1 MSEKVVNPSKI
12 AAGAVEFLPDA
23 EEIAERRL
31 PGYLRIGT
39 PLVALIIAF
48 FVAWACIGKTDVIVR
63 ASGRVVT
70 RDGSIVMK
78 PYASAVISRVAVRPG
93 DVVEAGQPLVEFDP
107 APSRAELARLQA
119 EVAVLEAEQERYTAE
134 FSGAEEF
141 TPTPGAHAEHQLEI
155 WRQRRGYFTERMH
168 YFASSRERVA
178 AARESAERS
187 LVKYRDILE
196 NVQRIESMYQ
206 GLYEKQVTS
215 YKDLLEITM
224 ERLRSE
230 SEVVQLQ
237 GQIDEY
243 GHQELALQAEQE
255 AFQEEWRNAI
265 SEKLVELGRELD
277 GVRRNLERAQA
288 LAGYESMKAPC
299 RAVVLDVAGFPVGG
313 AVGEAEALLTLVPL
327 DGDREIEAQLR
338 PMDIARVRRGAK
350 ARIKLEAMPFQ
361 RHGTLDG
368 EVLDIS
374 PDAFQRGSRAEE
386 GADDAFYRTRL
397 SVGGTLRHTPPEFAL
412 LPGMKTEVEIK
423 CGRRRLITY
432 LVYPLLKG
440 LDEAFHEP

>member
-1 MSEKVVNPSKI
+1 MSKTKSKPTKVASD
-12 AAGAVEFLPDA
+12 AVDFLSDA

-31 PGYLRIGT
+31 PFYLRIGT
-39 PLVALIIAF
+39 ALVALIIAV

-93 DVVEAGQPLVEFDP
+93 DVVEAGEALVEFDP
-107 APSRAELARLQA
+107 APSRAELSRLQA
-119 EVAVLEAEQERYTAE
+119 EVAVLEAEEERYTAE
-134 FSGAEEF
+134 FRGAEDF
-141 TPTPGAHAEHQLEI
+141 TPTPGQHAEHQLEI

-168 YFASSRERVA
+168 YFTSSRERVV
-178 AARESAERS
+178 AARESAEHS
-187 LVKYRDILE
+187 LVKYQDILK
-196 NVQRIESMYQ
+196 NVTQIEEMYQ

-215 YKDLLEITM
+215 YKELLEIAV
-224 ERLRSE
+224 ERMRSE

-243 GHQELALQAEQE
+243 AHQELAILAEQD
-255 AFQEEWRNAI
+255 AFQEEWRNSV
-265 SEKLVELGRELD
+265 SEKLVEIGRELD
-277 GVRRNLERAQA
+277 GVRRQFERAQA

-313 AVGEAEALLTLVPL
+313 AVGEAEALMTLVPL

-338 PMDIARVRRGAK
+338 PMDIARVQRGAH
-350 ARIKLEAMPFQ
+350 ARIKLEALPFQ

-374 PDAFQRGSRAEE
+374 PDAFQRGARTEAGAE
-386 GADDAFYRTRL
+386 DAFYRARL
-397 SVGGTLRHTPPEFAL
+397 SVSGTLRHAPPDFSL

-432 LVYPLLKG
+432 LIYPLIKG

>member
-1 MSEKVVNPSKI
+1 MSQSEKEPSKV
-12 AAGAVEFLPDA
+12 APGAIEFLPDA
-23 EEIAERRL
+23 EEISERRL
-31 PGYLRIGT
+31 PAHLRIGT
-39 PLVALIIAF
+39 ALIALIVAV
-48 FVAWACIGKTDVIVR
+48 FVAWACIGQTDVLVR

-93 DVVEAGQPLVEFDP
+93 DVVEEGATLVEFDP
-107 APSRAELARLQA
+107 APSRAELARLQS
-119 EVAVLEAEQERYTAE
+119 EVAVLESEEERYTAE
-134 FSGAEEF
+134 FRGAEEF
-141 TPTPGAHAEHQLEI
+141 TPTPGPHAEHQLEI

-168 YFASSRERVA
+168 YFSSSRERVA

-187 LVKYRDILE
+187 LAKYQDILK
-196 NVQRIESMYQ
+196 NVSQIEGMYQ

-215 YKDLLEITM
+215 YKELLEIAV
-224 ERLRSE
+224 ERMRSE

-243 GHQELALQAEQE
+243 GHQELAILAEQD

-265 SEKLVELGRELD
+265 AEKLVEIGRELD
-277 GVRRNLERAQA
+277 GVRRQFERASA
-288 LAGYESMKAPC
+288 LAGYVSMKAPC

-327 DGDREIEAQLR
+327 EGEREIEAQLR
-338 PMDIARVRRGAK
+338 PRDIARVQRGAH
-350 ARIKLEAMPFQ
+350 ARIKLEALPFQ

-368 EVLDIS
+368 TVLDIS
-374 PDAFQRGSRAEE
+374 PDAFQRGGRTEE
-386 GADDAFYRTRL
+386 GTDDAFYRARL
-397 SVGGTLRHTPPEFAL
+397 SVSGELRHAPPDFTL

-432 LVYPLLKG
+432 LIYPLIKG
-440 LDEAFHEP
+440 LDESFHEP

>member
-1 MSEKVVNPSKI
+1 MSEKVVKPSKV
-12 AAGAVEFLPDA
+12 ASGAIEFLPDA

-31 PGYLRIGT
+31 PFYLRIGT
-39 PLVALIIAF
+39 ALIALIVAVF
-48 FVAWACIGKTDVIVR
+48 AAWACIGQTDVIVR

-93 DVVEAGQPLVEFDP
+93 DVVEEGATLVEFDP
-107 APSRAELARLQA
+107 APSRAELSRLQA
-119 EVAVLEAEQERYTAE
+119 EVAVLEAEEERYTAE
-134 FSGAEEF
+134 FRGVEDF
-141 TPTPGAHAEHQLEI
+141 TPTPGPHAEHQLEI

-168 YFASSRERVA
+168 YFASSRERVV

-187 LVKYRDILE
+187 LAKYEDILK
-196 NVQRIESMYQ
+196 NVAQIEGMYQ

-215 YKDLLEITM
+215 YKELLEITV
-224 ERLRSE
+224 ERMRSE

-237 GQIDEY
+237 GHIDEY
-243 GHQELALQAEQE
+243 GHQELAILAEQD

-265 SEKLVELGRELD
+265 AEKLVEVGRELD
-277 GVRRNLERAQA
+277 GVRRQFERASA

-327 DGDREIEAQLR
+327 EGEREIEAQVR
-338 PMDIARVRRGAK
+338 PKDIARVQRGAH
-350 ARIKLEAMPFQ
+350 ARIKLEALPFQ

-374 PDAFQRGSRAEE
+374 PDAFQRGGRSEE
-386 GADDAFYRTRL
+386 GMDDAFYRARL
-397 SVGGTLRHTPPEFAL
+397 SVSGELRHAPSDFTL

-432 LVYPLLKG
+432 LIYPLIKG